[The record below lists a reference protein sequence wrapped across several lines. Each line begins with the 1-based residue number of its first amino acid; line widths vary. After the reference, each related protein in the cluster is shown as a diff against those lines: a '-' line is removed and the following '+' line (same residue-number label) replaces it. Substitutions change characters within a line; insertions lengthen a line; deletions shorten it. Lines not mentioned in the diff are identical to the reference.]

1 VNGWLLAAAILLA
14 ALTPLGS
21 VAYRGSALEGVVALE
36 LAGVVV
42 TLVFVVLA
50 QGFDRAIYV
59 DLALVL
65 APLQFV
71 GALAF
76 VRVLERGV

>member
-14 ALTPLGS
+14 ALTPLGWI
-21 VAYRGSALEGVVALE
+21 AFRGSALEGLVALE
-36 LAGVVV
+36 LASIVV
-42 TLVFVVLA
+42 TLVFVILA
-50 QGFDRAIYV
+50 QGFDRSIYV

-71 GALAF
+71 GGLAF